1 MFRTSLLT
9 SVAFATVMFAK
20 GANLAVVEDTEHNPE
35 VPPAG
40 DDLLN
45 GGGGSDTLTST
56 EGNEPKVEV
65 PAADDDAPVV
75 TAMVSDDYDID
86 EFEPRTRSEPI
97 NFGFRDWPIGG
108 HAMVTAELADRARS
122 AVQNAKLTNG
132 KDNGKQFITRSAVG
146 VKNKAGQLVYP
157 NAKKGDIE
165 VVRIKDKVVE
175 APAASAETETKV

>member
-1 MFRTSLLT
+1 MFRTNLLNT
-9 SVAFATVMFAK
+9 VAFAAVMMAK
-20 GANLAVVEDTEHNPE
+20 SNLAVVEDTEHNPE
-35 VPPAG
+35 VPLTDEPTVGG
-40 DDLLN
+40 D
-45 GGGGSDTLTST
+45 T
-56 EGNEPKVEV
+56 PVEV
-65 PAADDDAPVV
+65 STDAPVV
-75 TAMVSDDYDID
+75 AALVSDDYDID
-86 EFEPRTRSEPI
+86 EFEPRKRSEAV

-175 APAASAETETKV
+175 APAAPAENQGE